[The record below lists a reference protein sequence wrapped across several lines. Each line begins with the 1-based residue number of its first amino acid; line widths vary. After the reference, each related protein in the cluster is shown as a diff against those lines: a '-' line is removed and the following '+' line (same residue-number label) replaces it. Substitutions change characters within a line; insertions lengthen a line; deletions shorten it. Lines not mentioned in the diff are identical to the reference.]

1 MNRRNF
7 IGAALRAAAGFAI
20 LPSAATYVRAWKPT
34 PRRIPTPPEA
44 WDMRMFSIVTDP
56 ETGLTFQKHEINIG
70 GKSFAILNVMHGI
83 DTSLRTP
90 FYRDYL
96 RAASPAT

>member
-20 LPSAATYVRAWKPT
+20 LPSATTYVRAWKPT
-34 PRRIPTPPEA
+34 PAGLVTPRWIPTPPEA
-44 WDMRMFSIVTDP
+44 WDKGVFRASQNPIMWYWCKT
-56 ETGLTFQKHEINIG
+56 Q
-70 GKSFAILNVMHGI
+70 FAKDFAAMDVE
-83 DTSLRTP
+83 TSLMTP
-90 FYRDYL
+90 FYLDYL